1 MFIKTISKVIHLTDK
16 IEHLYLPS
24 MSNKITK
31 LIISFIISLIYV
43 YVILW
48 INYCNDLF

>member
-24 MSNKITK
+24 MSNKINQ
-31 LIISFIISLIYV
+31 I
-43 YVILW
+43 
-48 INYCNDLF
+48 NDLFYNEFDLFLCYFVD